1 MSLQHDFK
9 INGERSGELL
19 SIMEFNKHLRPLIK
33 SKIADI
39 KNSVSGGSG
48 GAITAG
54 LFLDKFIKP
63 EYKDKWLHLDIA
75 GPAYAESAWGYNHV
89 GGTGAG
95 VRFCVYYLLS
105 KM

>member
-1 MSLQHDFK
+1 M
-9 INGERSGELL
+9 
-19 SIMEFNKHLRPLIK
+19 
-33 SKIADI
+33 
-39 KNSVSGGSG
+39 
-48 GAITAG
+48 G

-75 GPAYAESAWGYNHV
+75 GPAYAESAWGYNHT